1 MGKNNE
7 PPCTIFDDL
16 DWLNF
21 THDRNQEKSSM
32 EKFISYEL
40 IPKENEI
47 KIKDK
52 QYFYW
57 MSGSAFEYALELY
70 PNIIEANHA
79 CGLGASY
86 DIIDRQISGKVVPFL
101 NYEDWKHQITA
112 DKDE

>member
-1 MGKNNE
+1 
-7 PPCTIFDDL
+7 
-16 DWLNF
+16 
-21 THDRNQEKSSM
+21 M

-40 IPKENEI
+40 IPKEDEI

-101 NYEDWKHQITA
+101 NYEDWKHQVTA
-112 DKDE
+112 NTDE